1 MEIKKYPKVDLSR
14 NSILFFQFG
23 VIIMLFITWRALEW
37 KSYDSS
43 ALDRDFME
51 VSDNLEEIIPITE
64 PINTPPPPP
73 QIQTIAP
80 DIILEIEDESKIE
93 ESIIESTETDQN
105 QEILEIEDI
114 IEGEEE
120 EEEIVEVPFSVIENV
135 PIYPGCENRE
145 NNDSRKQCMAQKVE
159 EFVLSRFNSNL
170 ADELGLTGRQRIY
183 VKFKIDKFGD
193 VVNVI
198 ARAPHPKLEEE
209 AIKVI
214 TSLPRMIPGKQRG
227 VPVGVVYSLPIIFSV
242 EEL

>member
-14 NSILFFQFG
+14 NSILFFQLG
-23 VIIMLFITWRALEW
+23 IIIMLFITWRALEW

-43 ALDRDFME
+43 DYDRDFIE
-51 VSDNLEEIIPITE
+51 VSDHLEEIIPITE

-80 DIILEIEDESKIE
+80 DIILEIEDESKME
-93 ESIIESTETDQN
+93 ESVIESTETNQN
-105 QEILEIEDI
+105 QEILEIEEI
-114 IEGEEE
+114 IEVEE

-145 NNDSRKQCMAQKVE
+145 NNDSRKQCMALKVE
-159 EFVLSRFNSNL
+159 EFVINKFNSNL
-170 ADELGLTGRQRIY
+170 ANELGLSGRQRIY

-193 VVNVI
+193 VVDVI

-209 AIKVI
+209 AVKVI
-214 TSLPRMIPGKQRG
+214 TSLPHMIPGKQRG
-227 VPVGVVYSLPIIFSV
+227 VPVGVVYSLPIIFRV